1 MKLFYTPGACSL
13 GIHVLLEELGLP
25 HEGVLVNLRDGQ
37 QFSADFKA
45 INPKSK
51 VPALVLDDGTVLTEW
66 IAIAHYLAATNPAA
80 KLVPADPLAAARCNE
95 LVAYINGWMHPQG
108 YARIFRPERFTP
120 NEADREAVREQG
132 RKIFA
137 DGFALIEPLLAD
149 GREWLMGDISIA
161 DAALFYVSF
170 WAEGRNTIPLP
181 PHVSAHFARM
191 KARPAVARAMEQE
204 RLS

>member
-13 GIHVLLEELGLP
+13 GIHVLIEELGLP

-37 QFSADFKA
+37 QFSDDYKA

-51 VPALVLDDGTVLTEW
+51 VPALVFDDGSILTEW
-66 IAIAHYLAATNPAA
+66 VAIAHYLAATNPDA
-80 KLVPADPLAAARCNE
+80 KLVPADPMAAARCNE
-95 LVAYINGWMHPQG
+95 LAVYINGWMHPQG
-108 YARIFRPERFTP
+108 YARYFRPERFTP
-120 NEADREAVREQG
+120 NAEDRDAVREQG
-132 RKIFA
+132 KRIFA
-137 DGFALIEPLLAD
+137 EGFDLIEPTLAD
-149 GREWLMGDISIA
+149 GREWLLGDFSIA

-181 PHVSAHFARM
+181 PHVSAHYARM

>member
-1 MKLFYTPGACSL
+1 MKLFYAPGACSL
-13 GIHVLLEELGLP
+13 GIHVLIEELGLP

-37 QFSADFKA
+37 QFSDDYKA
-45 INPKSK
+45 INPKAK
-51 VPALVLDDGTVLTEW
+51 VPAIVLDDGTVLTEW

-80 KLVPADPLAAARCNE
+80 RLVPSSPVEAARCNE

-108 YARIFRPERFTP
+108 FARIFRPERFAP
-120 NEADREAVREQG
+120 NPEDKEAVREQG

-137 DGFALIEPLLAD
+137 EGFDLIEPVLAD
-149 GREWLMGDISIA
+149 GREWLLGAFSIA

-170 WAEGRNTIPLP
+170 WAEGRQTIPLP

>member
-25 HEGVLVNLRDGQ
+25 HEGVLVNLREGQ
-37 QFSADFKA
+37 QFSDEYRA
-45 INPKSK
+45 INPKAK
-51 VPALVLDDGTVLTEW
+51 VPAVVLDDGAVLTEW
-66 IAIAHYLAATNPAA
+66 IAIAHYLAATNPQAQ
-80 KLVPADPLAAARCNE
+80 LVPSAPVEAARCNE

-108 YARIFRPERFTP
+108 FTRIFRPDRFAP
-120 NEADREAVREQG
+120 NPEDKEAVREQG

-137 DGFALIEPLLAD
+137 EGFDLIDNVLAD
-149 GREWLMGDISIA
+149 GREWLLGSFSIA

-170 WAEGRNTIPLP
+170 WAEGRQTLKLP
-181 PHVSAHFARM
+181 PHVAAHYARM